1 MFSSK
6 VRAWSGREG
15 NLLTFSSA
23 LLRPVLGLAALACAV
38 AAQAQGYP
46 AKPLSIVVPFAPGGS
61 TDIVARIVA
70 DKLTAS
76 LGQSVVVDNRSG
88 AAGNI
93 GAEAVA
99 RSSPDGY
106 TLLMA
111 TTGVMAI
118 NNALY
123 KSMTYD
129 AAKDLEPVVFTTSI
143 TNVLTVPLDL
153 PAKSVAELVALAKAQ
168 PGKLSFASSGAGSST
183 HLSGEL
189 FKSMAAID
197 VLHIPYKGSG
207 QALIDLMAGRV
218 SMIFDNMPS
227 ALPYI
232 RGGKMRGLAV
242 TGSKRSPA
250 MPELPTISEAGV
262 AGYESL
268 SWSGIAVAAGTPR
281 EIVLRLNREIGAV
294 LALNDVK
301 QKLAEQGADPIGGAP
316 EVFADHVRAER
327 EKWSRLIRERGIT
340 VN

>member
-1 MFSSK
+1 M
-6 VRAWSGREG
+6 
-15 NLLTFSSA
+15 LTFTRLA
-23 LLRPVLGLAALACAV
+23 AGLALALFTFASH
-38 AAQAQGYP
+38 AQAYP
-46 AKPLSIVVPFAPGGS
+46 SKPLRIIVPFAPGGS
-61 TDIVARIVA
+61 TDIVARVLA
-70 DKLTAS
+70 DKLTTS
-76 LGQSVVVDNRSG
+76 LGQSVVVDNRAG

-99 RSSPDGY
+99 KAAHDGY

-129 AAKDLEPVVFTTSI
+129 AAKELEPVSFTTSI
-143 TNVLTVPLDL
+143 TNVLTVPLEL
-153 PAKSVAELVALAKAQ
+153 PAKSVAELIALAKAQ

-189 FKSMAAID
+189 FKSMAGID

-227 ALPYI
+227 VLPFI
-232 RGGKMRGLAV
+232 RGGKLRGLAV
-242 TGSKRSPA
+242 TGAKRSAA
-250 MPELPTISEAGV
+250 MPELPTIAEAGV
-262 AGYESL
+262 PGYESL
-268 SWSGIAVAAGTPR
+268 SWSGIAVPAGTPKD
-281 EIVLRLNREIGAV
+281 IVLRLNREIGGV
-294 LALNDVK
+294 LAMADVR
-301 QKLAEQGADPIGGAP
+301 QKLTELGADPVGGSP
-316 EVFADHVRAER
+316 EVFAEHVRKER
-327 EKWSRLIRERGIT
+327 EKWSRLIRERNIT

>member
-1 MFSSK
+1 M
-6 VRAWSGREG
+6 
-15 NLLTFSSA
+15 
-23 LLRPVLGLAALACAV
+23 LRLAKFACALALV
-38 AAQAQGYP
+38 SAAGVHAQSYP
-46 AKPLSIVVPFAPGGS
+46 SKPLRIVVPFAPGGS
-61 TDIVARIVA
+61 TDIVARILA
-70 DKLTAS
+70 DRLAGP
-76 LGQSVVVDNRSG
+76 LGQSVVVENRAG

-99 RSSPDGY
+99 KSPPDGY

-123 KSMTYD
+123 KTMTYD
-129 AAKDLEPVVFTTSI
+129 AAKDLEPVSFTTSI
-143 TNVLTVPLDL
+143 TNVLAVPVDL
-153 PAKSVAELVALAKAQ
+153 PAKSVPELIALAKAR
-168 PGKLSFASSGAGSST
+168 PLSFASSGAGSST
-183 HLSGEL
+183 HLSAEL
-189 FKSMAAID
+189 FRSMAGID

-207 QALIDLMAGRV
+207 QALTDLMAGRV

-232 RGGKMRGLAV
+232 RGGKLRGLAV

-250 MPELPTISEAGV
+250 LPELPTIAEAGV
-262 AGYESL
+262 PGYESL
-268 SWSGIAVAAGTPR
+268 SWSGIAVPAGTPR
-281 EIVLRLNREIGAV
+281 DAILRLNREISAV

-316 EVFADHVRAER
+316 EVFAEHIRRER
-327 EKWSRLIRERGIT
+327 DKWGRLIHERNIV